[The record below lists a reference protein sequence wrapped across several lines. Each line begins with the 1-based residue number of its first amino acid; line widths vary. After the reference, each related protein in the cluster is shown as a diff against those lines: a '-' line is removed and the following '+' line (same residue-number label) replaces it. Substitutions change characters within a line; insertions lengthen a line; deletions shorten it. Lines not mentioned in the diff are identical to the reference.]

1 MIELIYV
8 QYNLY
13 KLIKGKLTNEK
24 LVIRKLK
31 KVLFFYIIRLGYM
44 GVLGGVI

>member
-8 QYNLY
+8 KYSLY